1 MRKSN
6 EQSISEVI
14 EQMLDKYKISGKM
27 DEVHLVEIWEELM
40 GKTIAKH
47 TEKITI
53 KNGKLILKLDSA
65 VLKEELSYSKQKL
78 MDMLNEALGKVS
90 ILEVVIR

>member
-78 MDMLNEALGKVS
+78 MDMLNEALGKQS

>member
-1 MRKSN
+1 
-6 EQSISEVI
+6 
-14 EQMLDKYKISGKM
+14 MLDKYKISGKM

-65 VLKEELSYSKQKL
+65 VLKEELSYAKQKL

>member
-40 GKTIAKH
+40 GKTIANH